1 MSKIDETMFP
11 GDYEGKVYTY
21 VPEAVKGMRTGQTVI
36 CEVSP
41 CDMELVSTATGTRWD
56 TAESGGAVLV
66 HDGVPFAVTS
76 KGLAPLKAVA
86 AAGHP
91 VTVAVKR
98 VGTVSRGVP
107 DLATISAPP
116 AEIRGW
122 CRENGIDPRGPVR
135 FAAPSG
141 PSPERPATEPTSPV
155 ASDGK
160 SLATG
165 CIWGAAILAIAAVY
179 NFVTSI
185 F

>member
-11 GDYEGKVYTY
+11 GEHEGKVYTY
-21 VPEAVKGMRTGQTVI
+21 VPEAVKGTRTGQTVI

-98 VGTVSRGVP
+98 AGTVSRGIP
-107 DLATISAPP
+107 DLATVSASP
-116 AEIRGW
+116 AEIRDW
-122 CRENGIDPRGPVR
+122 CHDNGIDPYAAVERIAPAGPE
-135 FAAPSG
+135 
-141 PSPERPATEPTSPV
+141 PEDSEPV
-155 ASDGK
+155 GNGRDR
-160 SLATG
+160 TG
-165 CIWGAAILAIAAVY
+165 CGCGCWAVLLVPFLIYVFYLAL
-179 NFVTSI
+179 TS
-185 F
+185 